1 MSRTDMTHQL
11 YDTKGPIVA
20 QRFIKRGF
28 AAYYCP
34 TKEDGLRQALA
45 LIPQDHVVSWGGS
58 ESIQAIGLLPAV
70 KEQYHVI
77 DRDTA
82 QTPAER
88 QDLMRRALLCDTFLM
103 GTNAATEDGQLVNI
117 DGNGNRVAALIYG
130 PKQVL
135 VIVGMN
141 KVVPTW
147 QDAITRARTV
157 AAPMNMQRFHRN
169 TPCNKTGICAD
180 CTSAECICN
189 QVVWTRRSQPE
200 GRIQIILIGET
211 IGY

>member
-1 MSRTDMTHQL
+1 MSRTDMMHQF

-20 QRFIKRGF
+20 QRFMKRGF

-34 TKEDGLRQALA
+34 TKEEGLHQALS
-45 LIPQDHVVSWGGS
+45 LIPKDHVVSWGGS
-58 ESIQAIGLLPAV
+58 ESIQAIGLLTAV
-70 KEQYHVI
+70 KERYDVI

-82 QTPAER
+82 QTPAAR
-88 QDLMRRALLCDTFLM
+88 QELMRRALLSDTFLM

-141 KVVPTW
+141 KIVPTW
-147 QDAITRARTV
+147 QDALTRARTI

-169 TPCNKTGICAD
+169 TPCNVTGICAD

-189 QVVWTRRSQPE
+189 QIVWTRRSQPQ